1 MISLI
6 NSCCNFNLDFL
17 YLFGS
22 VAGSG
27 VGSRVGI
34 LSNFCIGNDLLL
46 KLLRTFSLTLDDTPK

>member
-6 NSCCNFNLDFL
+6 NSCCNFNFDFL
-17 YLFGS
+17 YLVGS

-46 KLLRTFSLTLDDTPK
+46 KLLRTFSLTLDGTPK